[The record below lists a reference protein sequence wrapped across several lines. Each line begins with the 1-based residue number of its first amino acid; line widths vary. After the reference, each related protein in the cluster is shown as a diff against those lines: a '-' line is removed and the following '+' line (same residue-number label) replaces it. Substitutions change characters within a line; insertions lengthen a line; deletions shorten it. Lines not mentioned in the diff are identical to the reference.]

1 MDMKKK
7 RDQARKENNALKSKA
22 KGKAKAVKA
31 AAASVVDSVVTA
43 NAVASKKTADV
54 KDAVVHA
61 MQTAKENTRAGAKQM
76 GKINRDISSG
86 AGKILGDIKHT
97 SHDVA
102 EKLKHH

>member
-1 MDMKKK
+1 M

-31 AAASVVDSVVTA
+31 ATASVVDSMA
-43 NAVASKKTADV
+43 DMNAAATKKTADV

-61 MQTAKENTRAGAKQM
+61 MQTAKENTRASAKQV
-76 GKINRDISSG
+76 GKVNQDIGSG
-86 AGKILGDIKHT
+86 SGKILGEIKPTGH
-97 SHDVA
+97 HMA